1 MSYKLKEIIY
11 NADGYY
17 PVYENDDYDETYK
30 EDKNKKN
37 NIKDYKIKIINT
49 KTDESN
55 SIYTYDNIKDYMHR

>member
-17 PVYENDDYDETYK
+17 PIYENENDEN
-30 EDKNKKN
+30 DKN

-49 KTDESN
+49 KTDEF
-55 SIYTYDNIKDYMHR
+55 IYTPENIKDYLHR

>member
-17 PVYENDDYDETYK
+17 PIYENDKYDEPYK
-30 EDKNKKN
+30 EDKNTKN

-49 KTDESN
+49 KTDEC
-55 SIYTYDNIKDYMHR
+55 IFTYDNIKDYMHR